1 MYEGADHSTEEKHL
15 LFEFVVR
22 EGIRMRALAEESLL
36 GQLHFDVSM
45 TGLLRGKATAVFF
58 ALLALDGWRSSH
70 FEWKVKWRKFMS
82 SQGRE

>member
-1 MYEGADHSTEEKHL
+1 MYEGRSFEKHL

-36 GQLHFDVSM
+36 GQLHFVSM

-58 ALLALDGWRSSH
+58 ALLALDGRRSSH
-70 FEWKVKWRKFMS
+70 FEWKVRRKFMS
-82 SQGRE
+82 SRGRE